1 MFLVYRFFKWF
12 SYNARTSFQPETPGC
27 APSVLIM
34 FINMMLFKNTE
45 PPKGCDEFMFESQPQ
60 LQKTFVLIGLCCI
73 PWMLLGKPLY
83 IKFTRKNKAHVG
95 FFFND
100 FKLNF
105 KLIDFFLFC

>member
-1 MFLVYRFFKWF
+1 MCRFFKWF

-45 PPKGCDEFMFESQPQ
+45 PPKGCNEFMFESQPQ
-60 LQKTFVLIGLCCI
+60 LQKAFVLIALCCI

-95 FFFND
+95 LSFNYL
-100 FKLNF
+100 KLVQY
-105 KLIDFFLFC
+105 